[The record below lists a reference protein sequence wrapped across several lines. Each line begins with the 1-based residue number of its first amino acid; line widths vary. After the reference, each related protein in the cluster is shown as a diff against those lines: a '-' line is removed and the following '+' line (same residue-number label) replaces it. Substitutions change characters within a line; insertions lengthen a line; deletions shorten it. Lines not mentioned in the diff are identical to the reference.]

1 MYNGKNCHQLQDVP
15 HDREGVCHVA
25 HLATAAFHPPEGVVA
40 PAKPPGAGNNIA
52 SLGRAVIGYVE
63 ENIIAIGLGRG
74 AHNDTIS
81 KFDKA
86 GPKLLLV
93 IDPHFATIESVTVG
107 A

>member
-1 MYNGKNCHQLQDVP
+1 MAKTAINFKTCPTRGK
-15 HDREGVCHVA
+15 GVCHVA
-25 HLATAAFHPPEGVVA
+25 HLAATAFHPPKGVVT
-40 PAKPPGAGNNIA
+40 PAKPPGAGNNVA

-74 AHNDTIS
+74 AHNDAIS

-93 IDPHFATIESVTVG
+93 IDPHFAAIESVTVG